1 MKIKWWTSPLLPQ
14 ICSSVWFSVILWKR
28 LRSRRLPASEGF
40 KVTEKIQPSTM
51 SHPSTK
57 EHSHISVF
65 LHSEYCSKCGIIFW
79 YHQETMIETGGRLV
93 SQCDRVL
100 FQVSSRTSCKHFR
113 FTENHQAGVWPSRS
127 FSSCTLSLNLP
138 QETRWTWTTPA
149 NSRPPKSSKQAKKKK
164 PLQRK
169 EKQFNNLALLKGSIT
184 LH

>member
-28 LRSRRLPASEGF
+28 LRSRRLPDSEGF

-100 FQVSSRTSCKHFR
+100 FQVSSHTSCKHFR
-113 FTENHQAGVWPSRS
+113 FTQIHRTPSGRRLTITFIQQLHIKPES
-127 FSSCTLSLNLP
+127 PIGN
-138 QETRWTWTTPA
+138 QM
-149 NSRPPKSSKQAKKKK
+149 NMHYSSK
-164 PLQRK
+164 
-169 EKQFNNLALLKGSIT
+169 
-184 LH
+184 